1 MCLRYP
7 KMFYA
12 NTLARYLRKEE
23 TISMYFSVLRT
34 QKIREPSLCT
44 PYFVFVPFF
53 RNVKYTS
60 GDETQ
65 NLARIDEF
73 FSLIF
78 SAEFDSS
85 LTQK

>member
-34 QKIREPSLCT
+34 QKFENLAYALDTLFSFRFLEMSSRLVETKLKILRELT
-44 PYFVFVPFF
+44 NFF
-53 RNVKYTS
+53 RS
-60 GDETQ
+60 FFPP
-65 NLARIDEF
+65 NLTV
-73 FSLIF
+73 L
-78 SAEFDSS
+78 
-85 LTQK
+85 